1 MLFYSLKMQI
11 IARYNS
17 ERFCSSLER
26 VKPLNNLRER
36 IPEGYFPKIVRG
48 LNNRAYPAR
57 PDNSLLRDINR
68 DEDMT
73 EIDDLER
80 WRDRIHQAIDQ
91 GYVVEQ
97 GTNRQIPLDETNG
110 ISLLGD
116 IVESSSI
123 TPNRQLYGDLH
134 NKGHNLIA
142 YIHDPDGR
150 HLEDYG
156 VMADVATAMRD
167 PIFYRWHA
175 FIESIFVKFKNTLR
189 PYQSTDLVYDG
200 VSVDSVNV
208 EIISKST
215 NKAANVLLTYWQ
227 KSDVDL
233 GAGLDFGPGNVY
245 AQVIFMK
252 FLSFSKWNNQNDT
265 F

>member
-1 MLFYSLKMQI
+1 M
-11 IARYNS
+11 
-17 ERFCSSLER
+17 ER

-57 PDNSLLRDINR
+57 PDNSVLQDINR
-68 DEDMT
+68 EEDMT
-73 EIDDLER
+73 EIAELER

-97 GTNRQIPLDETNG
+97 GSNKQIPLDEANG
-110 ISLLGD
+110 VSVLGD
-116 IVESSSI
+116 ILEASSI
-123 TPNRQLYGDLH
+123 SPNRQLYGDLH

-175 FIESIFVKFKNTLR
+175 FIDSIFVKLKNNLQ
-189 PYQSTDLVYDG
+189 PYQPQDLACEG
-200 VSVDSVNV
+200 IHVDAVNV
-208 EIISKST
+208 EVITKSP
-215 NKAANVLLTYWQ
+215 NKTSNVLLTFWQ

-245 AQVIFMK
+245 AQVNSLA
-252 FLSFSKWNNQNDT
+252 FLFQNKRWT
-265 F
+265 FFQSLINCAPLR